1 MTILVTGATGRVG
14 RAILETLAREGL
26 AVRASSR
33 DPRSAQVPQ
42 GVELAAG
49 DLNEP
54 DSLTQALDGVSAVFL
69 YAQGGSP
76 PEFVRT
82 MKNAGVEYVVV
93 LSTIDATNP
102 HDYAQ
107 HNRRRHLD
115 VEEAIA
121 AEFKYTFLRPGA
133 FASNAL
139 RLWRKS
145 IVEGSVARIP
155 FPEAQQAP
163 IDERDVAAVAVRA
176 LLSRT
181 LDGQALVLT
190 GPESLSQR
198 QQLECISDVV
208 GQPIRLETIT
218 GEEARRRLAGI
229 IPTAYADLLVA
240 QWRDEVGVPAC
251 VTDNVE
257 RITGNSATSYR
268 NWVVRN
274 RAAFLNL

>member
-14 RAILETLAREGL
+14 RAILETLASEGL

-42 GVELAAG
+42 GVKLAAG

-54 DSLTQALDGVSAVFL
+54 DSLAQALDGISAVFL
-69 YAQGGSP
+69 YAQGTNLPGLVS
-76 PEFVRT
+76 T
-82 MKNAGVEYVVV
+82 MKRAGVEYVVV
-93 LSTIDATNP
+93 LSTIDATNL

-107 HNRRRHLD
+107 HNPRRHLD

-139 RLWRKS
+139 RFWRQS
-145 IVEGSVARIP
+145 IVEDSVVRIP

-163 IDERDVAAVAVRA
+163 IDERDIAAVAVRA

-190 GPESLSQR
+190 GPGSLSQR

-208 GQPIRLETIT
+208 GLPICLETIP
-218 GEEARRRLAGI
+218 EEDARRWLAGI

-240 QWRDEVGVPAC
+240 QWRDEIGVPAC

-257 RITGNSATSYR
+257 RITGNPATSYR
-268 NWVVRN
+268 NWVARN
-274 RAAFLNL
+274 HAAFLNL